1 MRVLV
6 HCRANSSGTRL
17 SFLDTHLPRAAGD
30 LLIYLL
36 PIDRIRA
43 ILILSTLIVLI
54 VPFVV
59 IALRYF
65 KAAPLTSIMG
75 VVFGAA
81 FIGFEISHRS
91 IDFFFVG
98 GRWAPQFANAA
109 SAVDRDLVV
118 QRFASWNDIAHAWFF
133 PLMLSFLLASCCF
146 AVATWSDRNRGGWYY
161 LAPIAFA
168 INALR
173 LLARILSTLFRPT
186 LAR

>member
-1 MRVLV
+1 
-6 HCRANSSGTRL
+6 
-17 SFLDTHLPRAAGD
+17 LPRRLFRNSLIVSGYPFWIPIPHGPQDD

-65 KAAPLTSIMG
+65 KAEPLTSIMG

-109 SAVDRDLVV
+109 SAVDRDLIV
-118 QRFASWNDIAHAWFF
+118 QRFATWNDIAHAWFF

-161 LAPIAFA
+161 LH
-168 INALR
+168 R
-173 LLARILSTLFRPT
+173 LLLQSMPCGCLQGF
-186 LAR
+186 